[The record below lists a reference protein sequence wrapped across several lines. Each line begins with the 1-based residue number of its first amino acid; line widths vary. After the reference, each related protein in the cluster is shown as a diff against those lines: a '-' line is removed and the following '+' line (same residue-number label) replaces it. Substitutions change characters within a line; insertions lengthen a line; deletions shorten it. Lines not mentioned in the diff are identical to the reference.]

1 MKIDEGTLIKFAHP
15 SIASSLKCCCL
26 VLVTSLLLHGA
37 AISPQ
42 ILKETMLAPTPP
54 LGWNS
59 WDAYGTT
66 VTEAEVKANTDV
78 MASTLKQFGWQY
90 TVVDIQRYEPNARA
104 HDYRPNAELAMD
116 GNGRLIP
123 ALNRFPSSANEQG
136 FKTLADHVHSKGL
149 KFGIHILR
157 GIPRQAVAQ
166 NVP

>member
-1 MKIDEGTLIKFAHP
+1 LIKFAHP

-90 TVVDIQRYEPNARA
+90 IVVDIQWYGARLSTQCRA
-104 HDYRPNAELAMD
+104 C
-116 GNGRLIP
+116 NGRKWPPDSRSQSLSIV
-123 ALNRFPSSANEQG
+123 SQ
-136 FKTLADHVHSKGL
+136 
-149 KFGIHILR
+149 
-157 GIPRQAVAQ
+157 
-166 NVP
+166 